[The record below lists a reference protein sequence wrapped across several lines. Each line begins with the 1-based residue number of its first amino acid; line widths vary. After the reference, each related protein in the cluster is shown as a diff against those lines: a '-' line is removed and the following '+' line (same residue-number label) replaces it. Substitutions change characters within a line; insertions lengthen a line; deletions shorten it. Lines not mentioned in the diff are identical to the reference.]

1 MKPFK
6 IVLVLL
12 LAACFSCS
20 KKNEVY
26 RLLVEMDSVL
36 YANYP
41 DSAKTM
47 LRGITPQ
54 TSADSAYYNILKTQ
68 TDYLLH
74 ATEYDFSDINFSINY
89 YQKHYD
95 AQKLANAY
103 YYKAMIDV
111 DHDLLT
117 KETALLLKE
126 AEKLSEETYD
136 NNLKNKIC
144 SALAYLNGVFGN
156 YEESLKYAKEEY
168 YYATKLKNNRDI
180 AYGLLRL
187 SECYERCG
195 LMDSSKFCIN
205 ECNKLIQYINNGD
218 KAFVYCLLGENYI
231 VTNIDSAQKYFVAAL
246 NIKKG
251 STAYQNLME
260 IYFAKND
267 SVTAKL
273 YCDSALMLMW
283 DKGKIAIYAELAQ
296 KYYDSNDINELK
308 NVVDKIISTHEKI
321 ITEDHNKFIL
331 ELQRKYDLDL
341 YQQKIRSRVIITSL
355 AGILLVAVLV
365 LLHRIR
371 VRRVDNQRMKAE
383 LDYSKAKNTLALL
396 EERIAV
402 LESDKKSKTKELSL
416 LKEKAGNLKNEM
428 QANLQH
434 GHNLYDRLLR
444 KESVIAWSDFDI
456 LCMLDFLGTINQ
468 EFVASLDNDYKDLNA
483 SQKLFLTVDF
493 LMEKEDCVVGKMLSL
508 ERQSLRNKRNRI
520 EKKRIVSA

>member
-26 RLLVEMDSVL
+26 RLLVEVDSVL

-74 ATEYDFSDINFSINY
+74 ATEYDFTDIDFSINY
-89 YQKHYD
+89 YQKHHD

-144 SALAYLNGVFGN
+144 SALAYSNGILGN
-156 YEESLKYAKEEY
+156 YVESLKYSKKEY
-168 YYATKLKNNRDI
+168 YYAKKLNNSRDI

-187 SECYERCG
+187 STNYLKNG
-195 LMDSSKFCIN
+195 MTDSSEYCIV
-205 ECNKLIQYINNGD
+205 ECKRLVQYINDGD
-218 KAFVYCLLGENYI
+218 KAFVYSLLGESFMR
-231 VTNIDSAQKYFVAAL
+231 TNIDSAQIYFTAAL
-246 NIKKG
+246 KHKKL
-251 STAYQNLME
+251 SSAYRCLMD

-267 SVTAKL
+267 SATANL
-273 YCDSALMLMW
+273 YCDSALMFTW
-283 DKGKIAIYAELAQ
+283 NKERIAIYAELAQ
-296 KYYDSNDINELK
+296 KYFDCKDIKGLK
-308 NVVDKIISTHEKI
+308 NVTDNIISTHYEI
-321 ITEDHNKFIL
+321 LLEDQNKYLL

-341 YQQKIRSRVIITSL
+341 LHHKIRTRMVL
-355 AGILLVAVLV
+355 ASIVLILFI

-371 VRRVDNQRMKAE
+371 VRRVENKRIKAE

-396 EERIAV
+396 EERITV
-402 LESDKKSKTKELSL
+402 LESEKKSKTKELSV
-416 LKEKAGNLKNEM
+416 LKEKAENLKNEI

-434 GHNLYDRLLR
+434 GHDLYDKLKRG
-444 KESVIAWSDFDI
+444 ESVIAWSDFDI
-456 LCMLDFLGTINQ
+456 LCMLDFFGTINQ
-468 EFVASLDNDYKDLNA
+468 EFVACLDNDYKDLNA

-493 LMEKEDCVVGKMLSL
+493 LMEKEDHIVGKMLGL
-508 ERQSLRNKRNRI
+508 EKQSLWNKRNRI
-520 EKKRIVSA
+520 AKKRVVEG

>member
-1 MKPFK
+1 MKPFR

-26 RLLVEMDSVL
+26 RQLVEVDSVL

-41 DSAKTM
+41 DSAKTL
-47 LRGITPQ
+47 LRVIAPQ
-54 TSADSAYYNILKTQ
+54 NTADSAYYNILKTQ

-74 ATEYDFSDINFSINY
+74 ATEYDFKDINFSINY
-89 YQKHYD
+89 YQKHHD

-117 KETALLLKE
+117 KETVLLLKE
-126 AEKLSEETYD
+126 AEKLSEETSD

-144 SALAYLNGVFGN
+144 SALAYSNGILGN
-156 YEESLKYAKEEY
+156 YEESQKYAKKEY
-168 YYATKLKNNRDI
+168 HYAKKLNNNRDI

-195 LMDSSKFCIN
+195 LMDSSKLCIN
-205 ECNKLIQYINNGD
+205 ECNKLVKYINEDD
-218 KAFVYCLLGENYI
+218 KAIVYSLLGESFLR
-231 VTNIDSAQKYFVAAL
+231 TNTDSAQKYFLAAL
-246 NIKKG
+246 RHKKM
-251 STAYQNLME
+251 SSAYYNLMKLF
-260 IYFAKND
+260 FAKNEPA
-267 SVTAKL
+267 TAKL
-273 YCDSALMLMW
+273 YCDSALSLAW
-283 DKGKIAIYAELAQ
+283 NKQKIGIYAELAQ
-296 KYYDSNDINELK
+296 KYFDCKDINGLK
-308 NVVDKIISTHEKI
+308 NATDQIVSTHEKI
-321 ITEDHNKFIL
+321 LDYDKNKFIL

-341 YQQKIRSRVIITSL
+341 YQQKIRSRVIISLL
-355 AGILLVAVLV
+355 AGVLLGAVLV

-383 LDYSKAKNTLALL
+383 LNYSKAKNTLALL

-402 LESDKKSKTKELSL
+402 LESDKKSKTKELTL
-416 LKEKAGNLKNEM
+416 LKEKTGNLKNEI

-434 GHNLYDRLLR
+434 GHDLYDRLLR
-444 KESVIAWSDFDI
+444 KETVIAWSDFDI

-468 EFVASLDNDYKDLNA
+468 EFVASLDNDYKDLNT

-493 LMEKEDCVVGKMLSL
+493 LMEKEDSVVGKMLSL

-520 EKKRIVSA
+520 AKKRVVEG

>member
-20 KKNEVY
+20 KKSKVY
-26 RLLVEMDSVL
+26 RQLVQVDSVL

-68 TDYLLH
+68 TDYMLH
-74 ATEYDFSDINFSINY
+74 KTEYVFTDINYSINY
-89 YQKHYD
+89 YRRHFD

-117 KETALLLKE
+117 EETALLLKE
-126 AEKLSEETYD
+126 AEKLSEETSD

-168 YYATKLKNNRDI
+168 YYATKLNNNRDI

-195 LMDSSKFCIN
+195 LMDSSKLCIN
-205 ECNKLIQYINNGD
+205 ECKKLAHYINNDD
-218 KAFVYCLLGENYI
+218 KAFVYSLLGESFMR
-231 VTNIDSAQKYFVAAL
+231 TNIDSAQIYFTAAL
-246 NIKKG
+246 KYRKG
-251 STAYQNLME
+251 SIPYQNLME

-273 YCDSALMLMW
+273 YCDSALSLAW
-283 DKGKIAIYAELAQ
+283 NKQKIGIYAELAQ
-296 KYYDSNDINELK
+296 KYFDCKDINGLK
-308 NVVDKIISTHEKI
+308 NATDQIVSTHEKI
-321 ITEDHNKFIL
+321 LDYDKNKFII
-331 ELQRKYDLDL
+331 ELQRKYDIDL

-365 LLHRIR
+365 LLHCIR
-371 VRRVDNQRMKAE
+371 VRRVNNQRMKAE

-444 KESVIAWSDFDI
+444 KETVIAWSDFDI

-520 EKKRIVSA
+520 EKKRVVLA